1 MLRSWYWHFPYG
13 FRDIRLVILTKD
25 YMLVRKETE
34 ADIDA
39 IIGITK
45 AALKT
50 LPISNNTEI
59 IQSTTQ

>member
-1 MLRSWYWHFPYG
+1 
-13 FRDIRLVILTKD
+13 
-25 YMLVRKETE
+25 MLVRKETE